1 MKRKKPIYRKPKPGE
16 PVRLSARQLNLLV
29 HERQSLE
36 ARHYKDL
43 RGMVLIDSTIE
54 EAKKDM
60 EECDDTFLLDVWDPR
75 QFGRGKRIVVWYDG
89 QDKDHYYFIVAYVP
103 KVIRKKD
110 IDESIIKT
118 FRINRWSTTKSMLYM
133 QIVEKYHE

>member
-60 EECDDTFLLDVWDPR
+60 EECDDTFLLDV
-75 QFGRGKRIVVWYDG
+75 
-89 QDKDHYYFIVAYVP
+89 
-103 KVIRKKD
+103 
-110 IDESIIKT
+110 
-118 FRINRWSTTKSMLYM
+118 
-133 QIVEKYHE
+133 